1 MFGVTDARQRKR
13 VVLERFLG
21 RGLRG
26 LVVAGNLAASP
37 LVSLVSDGSTD
48 LGGFGTR
55 CAGDPQT

>member
-1 MFGVTDARQRKR
+1 VG
-13 VVLERFLG
+13 LERFLG

-37 LVSLVSDGSTD
+37 LVSLVSDGLTD